1 MCDRYQKLHILLIL
15 QMMTHHLWLDNI
27 TDVMTALEEI
37 GKSLVNCNHFH
48 NILDLKKLGI
58 FEKVSKLNRAI
69 A

>member
-1 MCDRYQKLHILLIL
+1 
-15 QMMTHHLWLDNI
+15 MMTHHLWLDNI

-58 FEKVSKLNRAI
+58 FEKVSKLHRAI